1 MKSLLV
7 AGDYGIINDYLVV
20 LYNFE
25 MTQTGQQHADLS
37 QSLAKERT
45 QENSYLSQIQ
55 GGQEGG

>member
-55 GGQEGG
+55 GG